1 MAVWM
6 EVKIMR
12 FDTRQLIERLAL
24 ALGMAVAGL
33 VLFGA
38 VARSHGAPIL
48 AEHVEAGDRVA
59 ALGAPAQLGDHPKLA
74 DPLKRPPIW
83 ARALIAAAEIW
94 PFAVP
99 DRC

>member
-1 MAVWM
+1 MVVWM

-74 DPLKRPPIW
+74 GVLGRT
-83 ARALIAAAEIW
+83 R
-94 PFAVP
+94 
-99 DRC
+99 

>member
-1 MAVWM
+1 MKRHFRDDHHSAGSPLSLLMALWM

-38 VARSHGAPIL
+38 VARSQAAPIL

-59 ALGAPAQLGDHPKLA
+59 ALGAPAQLGDHPKLGRV
-74 DPLKRPPIW
+74 LGRP
-83 ARALIAAAEIW
+83 
-94 PFAVP
+94 
-99 DRC
+99 C